1 MILGIKEDFS
11 SNIVLDAELISASTT
26 GLCLNSGV
34 HPSITIENLLSFLSF
49 PKVVPTEWSA
59 TTTYQSY
66 NISKKRSDLVTYQDV
81 IYQSLQNDNLNNQPD
96 TETDFWMVTNIES
109 LTLKSFIDKVTDRVY
124 SDLSLTKRL
133 VNSQNIYQVGKTEF
147 LLPNDYAAWVFE
159 PKGSDYV
166 TITLNQV
173 ALQAL
178 TINPTNLYVINQ
190 GILIDTLVL
199 TPNNGKFEFK
209 ELGYSF
215 KGQGE
220 WIFAIDSTS
229 VLVSSGYVDP
239 LSYDGF
245 ICYTATG
252 SGNSPETATWN
263 IHQAGNGLGFNVS
276 ATLDSTVYIENN
288 LSNFGSFVR
297 ATFELM
303 ALEVFLHNSSNR
315 SNRNERIQNDRDLLI
330 GETKSLESNSV
341 AKKYKTELDRCKRLI
356 AKTFDTQL
364 ATDDEFIVEISSI

>member
-1 MILGIKEDFS
+1 MILGVKEDFS
-11 SNIVLDAELISASTT
+11 SNIILDSELTSASTT

-49 PKVVPTEWSA
+49 PKVVPAEWDLD
-59 TTTYQSY
+59 TTYQSY
-66 NISKKRSDLVTYQDV
+66 NASKKRSDLVSYQGI

-96 TETDFWMVTNIES
+96 TEDDFWMVTNIES
-109 LTLKSFIDKVTDRVY
+109 LTLKSFIDKVQDRVY
-124 SDLSLTKRL
+124 SDLCLTKRL
-133 VNSQNIYQVGKTEF
+133 VNSQKIYQVGKTEL

-178 TINPTNLYVINQ
+178 TTNPTNLYVINQ
-190 GILIDTLVL
+190 GTLVDTLIL
-199 TPNNGKFEFK
+199 TPSNGKFEFK
-209 ELGYSF
+209 ELNYSF

-252 SGNSPETATWN
+252 TGNSPETAIWN
-263 IHQAGNGLGFNVS
+263 LHQAGNGLGFNVS

-288 LSNFGSFVR
+288 ISNFGSFVR
-297 ATFELM
+297 ATFEIM
-303 ALEVFLHNSSNR
+303 SLESFLHNSSNR
-315 SNRNERIQNDRDLLI
+315 SNRNERTQSDKDLLI
-330 GETKSLESNSV
+330 AEIKSLDGNTV
-341 AKKYKTELDRCKRLI
+341 AKRYQTEFKRCKRLI
-356 AKTFDTQL
+356 EKTFDTQL
-364 ATDDEFIVEISSI
+364 ATDDEFVVEISSI

>member
-11 SNIVLDAELISASTT
+11 SNVLLDAELTTASTS

-49 PKVVPTEWSA
+49 PKVSPELWDSA
-59 TTTYQSY
+59 KTYGSY
-66 NISKKRSDLVTYQDV
+66 NVSKKRSDLVTYEGV
-81 IYQSLQNDNLNNQPD
+81 IYQSLLGTNLNKQPD
-96 TETDFWMVTNIES
+96 TETTYWLETNIES
-109 LTLKSFIDKVTDRVY
+109 LTLKSFIDKVQDRVY

-133 VNSQNIYQVGKTEF
+133 INSQHIYQVGKTEI
-147 LLPNDYAAWVFE
+147 LLPNDYVAWVFE
-159 PKGSDYV
+159 PRGSDYV

-178 TINPTNLYVINQ
+178 TTDDTNLYVINQ
-190 GILIDTLVL
+190 GILVDTLVL

-209 ELGYSF
+209 ELNYSF

-220 WIFAIDSTS
+220 WIFAIDSTN

-245 ICYTATG
+245 ICYTVTG
-252 SGNSPETATWN
+252 TGNAPETATWSL
-263 IHQAGNGLGFNVS
+263 HQVGNGLGFTVS
-276 ATLDSTVYIENN
+276 ASLDSSVYIENN
-288 LSNFGSFVR
+288 LSNFGNFVR
-297 ATFELM
+297 VTFELM

-315 SNRNERIQNDRDLLI
+315 SNRNEKLQGDKELLVA
-330 GETKSLESNSV
+330 ETKSLEMNTV
-341 AKKYKTELDRCKRLI
+341 AKRHQTEYDRCKRLI

-364 ATDDEFIVEISSI
+364 ATNDEFVVEIDSI

>member
-11 SNIVLDAELISASTT
+11 SNVYLDAELTSASTS

-34 HPSITIENLLSFLSF
+34 HPSITIDNLLSFLSF
-49 PKVVPTEWSA
+49 PKVSPELWDVD
-59 TTTYQSY
+59 TTYGEY
-66 NISKKRSDLVTYQDV
+66 NVSKKRSDLVTYEGV
-81 IYQSLQNDNLNNQPD
+81 IYQSLKSTNLNQQPD
-96 TETDFWMVTNIES
+96 TETDYWMVTNIES
-109 LTLKSFIDKVTDRVY
+109 LTLKSFIDKVHDRVY
-124 SDLSLTKRL
+124 ADLSLTKGL
-133 VNSQNIYQVGKTEF
+133 INSQHIYQVGKTEI

-178 TINPTNLYVINQ
+178 TTAPTNLYVINQ
-190 GILIDTLVL
+190 GILVDTLVL

-209 ELGYSF
+209 ELNYSF

-220 WIFAIDSTS
+220 WIFAIDSTN

-252 SGNSPETATWN
+252 TGNAPETAIWN

-276 ATLDSTVYIENN
+276 ASLDSSVYIENN
-288 LSNFGSFVR
+288 LSNFGNFVR
-297 ATFELM
+297 VTFELM

-315 SNRNERIQNDRDLLI
+315 SNRNEKLQGDKELLVA
-330 GETKSLESNSV
+330 ETKSLEMNTV
-341 AKKYKTELDRCKRLI
+341 AKRYKTEYDRCKRLI

-364 ATDDEFIVEISSI
+364 ATDDELVVDITSV

>member
-11 SNIVLDAELISASTT
+11 SNVYLDAELTSASTS

-34 HPSITIENLLSFLSF
+34 HPSITIDNLLSFLSF
-49 PKVVPTEWSA
+49 PKVSPELWDLA
-59 TTTYQSY
+59 TTYGSY
-66 NISKKRSDLVTYQDV
+66 NVSKKRSDLVTYEGV
-81 IYQSLQNDNLNNQPD
+81 IYQSLLATNLNKQPD
-96 TETDFWMVTNIES
+96 TETDYWMVTNMES
-109 LTLKSFIDKVTDRVY
+109 LTLKSFIDKVQDRVY
-124 SDLSLTKRL
+124 ADLSLTKRL
-133 VNSQNIYQVGKTEF
+133 INSQHIYQVGKTEV

-178 TINPTNLYVINQ
+178 TTDETNLYVINQ
-190 GILIDTLVL
+190 GILVDTLVL

-209 ELGYSF
+209 ELNYSF

-220 WIFAIDSTS
+220 WIFAIDSTN

-252 SGNSPETATWN
+252 TGNAPETATWSL
-263 IHQAGNGLGFNVS
+263 HQSGNGLGFNVS
-276 ATLDSTVYIENN
+276 ASLDSSVYIENN
-288 LSNFGSFVR
+288 LSNFGNFVR
-297 ATFELM
+297 VTFELM

-315 SNRNERIQNDRDLLI
+315 SNRNEKLQGDKELLVA
-330 GETKSLESNSV
+330 ETKSLEMNTV
-341 AKKYKTELDRCKRLI
+341 AKRHQTEYDRCKRLI

-364 ATDDEFIVEISSI
+364 ATGDEFVVEIDSI

>member
-1 MILGIKEDFS
+1 MILGVKEDFS
-11 SNIVLDAELISASTT
+11 SNIVLDAELTSASTT

-49 PKVVPTEWSA
+49 PKVVPELWSDA
-59 TTTYQSY
+59 TTYQSY
-66 NISKKRSDLVTYQDV
+66 NVSKKRSDLVTYEGI
-81 IYQSLQNDNLNNQPD
+81 IYQSLQNDNLNNLPD
-96 TETDFWMVTNIES
+96 TEDDFWMVTNIES
-109 LTLKSFIDKVTDRVY
+109 LTLKSFIDKVKDRVY

-133 VNSQNIYQVGKTEF
+133 VNSQYIYQVGKTEF
-147 LLPNDYAAWVFE
+147 LLPNDYAAWVLK

-166 TITLNQV
+166 TITLNQI
-173 ALQAL
+173 ALQAM
-178 TINPTNLYVINQ
+178 TTDPTNLYVINQ
-190 GILIDTLVL
+190 GILVDTLVL

-209 ELGYSF
+209 ELNYSF

-220 WIFAIDSTS
+220 WIFAIDSTN
-229 VLVSSGYVDP
+229 VLVSTGYVDP

-252 SGNSPETATWN
+252 AGNTPESAIWN

-276 ATLDSTVYIENN
+276 ATLDSSVYIENN
-288 LSNFGSFVR
+288 LSNFGNFVR
-297 ATFELM
+297 VTFELM

-315 SNRNERIQNDRDLLI
+315 SNRNERTQGDKELLVA
-330 GETKSLESNSV
+330 ETKSLEMNTV
-341 AKKYKTELDRCKRLI
+341 AKRYKTEYDRCKRLI

-364 ATDDEFIVEISSI
+364 ATDDEFVVEISSI